1 MNTLTII
8 LIGTF
13 IISMLAGFCCI
24 PFILNFCKKNRLY
37 DVPDERKV
45 HHSAIPRLGGIS
57 FLPSMLLSSV
67 IMLLT
72 FESITGEQQ
81 IVINRWTASCMISLL
96 IIYIVGI
103 TDDIIGLKARTKFI
117 YQIIAASLLPLSNLY
132 INNLYGFCG
141 LFSIP
146 YFIGFPLTVLCI
158 AFIDNAMNL
167 IDGIDGLSA
176 GLAIIALSGF
186 LYGFFCIHL
195 YIYSILI
202 AGLIGILIAYLY
214 YNIFGKAEKGLK
226 IFMGDSGSLTIGFM
240 LSFFIVKFSMYRPDL
255 IPDNSYFI
263 SILGTPL
270 PYEKICL
277 AFAYTLLI
285 VPTFDVFRVIIVR
298 MRHHVPIFSPDKR
311 HIHHKLLAAGM
322 NQHQA
327 LITILALQ
335 LAYIIINGLMMP
347 YMNITIIVF
356 IDIILFIIFNLC
368 INAKIK
374 ERNAQ

>member
-13 IISMLAGFCCI
+13 ILSMLAGFCFI
-24 PFILNFCKKNRLY
+24 PFILNFCRKNKLY
-37 DVPDERKV
+37 DIPDERKV

-72 FESITGEQQ
+72 FENITGEQQ

-141 LFSIP
+141 IFSIP

-176 GLAIIALSGF
+176 GLAIIALGGF
-186 LYGFFCIHL
+186 LYGYYSIHL

-202 AGLIGILIAYLY
+202 SGLIGILIAYLY
-214 YNIFGKAEKGLK
+214 YNLFGKAENGLK

-255 IPDNSYFI
+255 IPDNSYSI
-263 SILGTPL
+263 SIFGTSM
-270 PYEKICL
+270 PYEKVCL

-298 MRHHVPIFSPDKR
+298 LRHHTPIFSPDKR
-311 HIHHKLLAAGM
+311 HIHHKLLAVGM

-335 LAYIIINGLMMP
+335 LVYIILNGLMMP
-347 YMNITIIVF
+347 YTNITIIV
-356 IDIILFIIFNLC
+356 ITDIILFVAFNMF
-368 INAKIK
+368 ITAKIK
-374 ERNAQ
+374 NRNAQ